1 MMSLQLQ
8 ILSTST
14 RLSEQRLL
22 REPVVGMARLSGTSP
37 SKSVRHSLLDASRAQ
52 HAARETQL
60 DNELAGSRNEC
71 SLDVLIFTSK
81 IPPLLLGEYLDT

>member
-1 MMSLQLQ
+1 
-8 ILSTST
+8 
-14 RLSEQRLL
+14 
-22 REPVVGMARLSGTSP
+22 MARLSGTSP

-81 IPPLLLGEYLDT
+81 ILPLLLGEYLNT